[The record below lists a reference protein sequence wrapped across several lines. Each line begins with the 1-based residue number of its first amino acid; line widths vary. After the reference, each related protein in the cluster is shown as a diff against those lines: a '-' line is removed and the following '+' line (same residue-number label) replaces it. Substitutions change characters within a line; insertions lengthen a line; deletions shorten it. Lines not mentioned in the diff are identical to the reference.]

1 LGAQLLGCA
10 LADGELFYCSPLAA
24 APGASVRGGVPVLF
38 PQFAERGR
46 LAKHGFARTVDWTSV
61 GQNPAN
67 DADSLF
73 FELDTLKVAAAD
85 WPYQARLQLSVE
97 VRSASCVLALSIEN
111 CGSAPFAWT
120 GGLHPYFKVSNI
132 RSIWIEGLASLP
144 VEDRYD
150 PELIAETSNGPSFSD
165 RAIERLYGV
174 ACPLRLV
181 DGARRLTLRS
191 SGFSEWMVW
200 NPGRDGARALA
211 DLPDDDWSNFI
222 CIEPVIAR
230 CPAILAPGAIF
241 QGVLSITTDE

>member
-1 LGAQLLGCA
+1 MGAQLLGCA

-46 LAKHGFARTVDWTSV
+46 LAKHGFARNVDWTCV
-61 GQNPAN
+61 GQSQTN
-67 DADSLF
+67 DANSLA
-73 FELDTLKVAAAD
+73 FELDTQKFVRAD
-85 WPYQARLQLSVE
+85 WPYQARLRLGIE
-97 VRSASCVLALSIEN
+97 ARSASCVLTLSIEN

-120 GGLHPYFKVSNI
+120 GGLHPYFKVSDI
-132 RSIWIEGLASLP
+132 RSVRIEGLGSLP
-144 VEDRYD
+144 LEDRYD
-150 PELIAETSNGPSFSD
+150 PYVISEAPLGPSFSGHVF
-165 RAIERLYGV
+165 ERLYGV

-191 SGFSEWMVW
+191 TGFSEWMVW

-230 CPAILAPGAIF
+230 SPAILSPGAMF
-241 QGVLSITTDE
+241 QGVLSITQDE

>member
-46 LAKHGFARTVDWTSV
+46 LAKHGFARTVDWTCV
-61 GQNPAN
+61 AQNQTN
-67 DADSLF
+67 DADSLA
-73 FELDTLKVAAAD
+73 FELDTQKIAMAD
-85 WPYQARLQLSVE
+85 WPYQARLRLGIE
-97 VRSASCVLALSIEN
+97 ARSASCVLTLSIEN

-120 GGLHPYFKVSNI
+120 GGLHPYFKVADI
-132 RSIWIEGLASLP
+132 RSIRIEGLGSLP

-150 PELIAETSNGPSFSD
+150 PELIAETSNGPSFSG
-165 RAIERLYGV
+165 RAFERLYSV
-174 ACPLRLV
+174 ASALRLL
-181 DGARRLTLRS
+181 DGVRRLTLRS
-191 SGFSEWMVW
+191 TGFSEWMVW

-222 CIEPVIAR
+222 CIEPVIAHT
-230 CPAILAPGAIF
+230 PAILAPGAIF